1 MAFTNHLSIGSI
13 KDTHRGRTISSG
25 LISVS
30 YQNFVEDLES
40 TYVFEEVIVTPEVKH
55 RADLIS
61 HAFYDTVDLDW
72 LVLLCNNISDP
83 FEGLNIGDR
92 IRLPLF

>member
-1 MAFTNHLSIGSI
+1 MAFTNHLSIGNI
-13 KDTHRGRTISSG
+13 KTTHRGRRVSSA
-25 LISVS
+25 LASVS
-30 YQNFVEDLES
+30 YLNFVENLED
-40 TYVFEEVIVTPEVKH
+40 TYTFEEVVVTPEVKH

-72 LVLLCNNISDP
+72 LVLLCNNINDP